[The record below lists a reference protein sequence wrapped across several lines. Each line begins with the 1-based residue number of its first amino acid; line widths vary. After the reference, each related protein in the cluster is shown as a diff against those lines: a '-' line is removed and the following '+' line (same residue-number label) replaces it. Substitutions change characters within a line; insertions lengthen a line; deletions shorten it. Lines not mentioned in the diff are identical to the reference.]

1 MCIVSDDRHRC
12 RCDDCSS
19 ATPSH
24 DRCDY
29 LTQIRRVLYGYL
41 AIGRIDRICSRCTVG
56 MTTTSQIFC
65 SFPYVVYCYYSRRIN
80 STRCQNTCS
89 WSICTSGIWSCG
101 RSSGW
106 TCTAAVLPHRSGWMD
121 EIVVT
126 FCMTQQLWFST
137 GRHHTFSFAYI
148 AYHTTK
154 ILQVI
159 LGRIDHSVFGST
171 FGQRGNHRLDS
182 FDHSHDASS
191 LGQIFI
197 IFCRMMW
204 YRHCDNPFADTIQMV
219 IYAGTS
225 KRLMDITFYDC
236 VASAMIVIG

>member
-1 MCIVSDDRHRC
+1 MGDFQHLDCGHKGRYMDVGHHYIDSVISSWDMVLFQKIIFAAMCIVSDDRHRC

-137 GRHHTFSFAYI
+137 GRHHTFSFAYVT
-148 AYHTTK
+148 HQTTK
-154 ILQVI
+154 IL
-159 LGRIDHSVFGST
+159 
-171 FGQRGNHRLDS
+171 
-182 FDHSHDASS
+182 
-191 LGQIFI
+191 
-197 IFCRMMW
+197 
-204 YRHCDNPFADTIQMV
+204 
-219 IYAGTS
+219 
-225 KRLMDITFYDC
+225 
-236 VASAMIVIG
+236 